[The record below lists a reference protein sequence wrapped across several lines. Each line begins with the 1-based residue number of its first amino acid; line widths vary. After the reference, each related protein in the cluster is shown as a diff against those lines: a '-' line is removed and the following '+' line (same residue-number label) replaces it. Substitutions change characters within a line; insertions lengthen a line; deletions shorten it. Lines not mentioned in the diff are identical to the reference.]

1 MGAPHISLEGRGV
14 RGVTAEGQRGFHP
27 LCAWVVGKYPADCH
41 TPWCEALSWQAKS
54 SRPADCHTPWC
65 EALSWQAKSSRP
77 SRGRGFVDHDRILRF
92 MVFFYAHA

>member
-54 SRPADCHTPWC
+54 SRP
-65 EALSWQAKSSRP
+65 
-77 SRGRGFVDHDRILRF
+77 SRGRGFVDHDRIMRF